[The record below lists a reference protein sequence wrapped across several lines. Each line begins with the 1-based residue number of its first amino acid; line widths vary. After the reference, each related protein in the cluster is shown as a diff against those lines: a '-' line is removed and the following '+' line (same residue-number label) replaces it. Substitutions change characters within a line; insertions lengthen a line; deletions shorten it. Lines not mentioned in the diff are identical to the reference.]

1 MEIELIGAL
10 DYAKLKE
17 ELKGKV
23 ENLEELV
30 EVLRKN

>member
-1 MEIELIGAL
+1 MKVELIGAL

-23 ENLEELV
+23 SGTDIDNII
-30 EVLRKN
+30 